1 MCAGRLDQTIEQ
13 GTKRGLFAIGNYVNQ
28 RLLKPVHDL
37 LMASYCATDGTFNQ
51 ERPLDRL
58 IGSSCCHCFD
68 LKSESATP
76 FLMFEIFCH
85 MFDRSFA
92 SAVVNSALGTNIFYV
107 SFVKINSRHPRVPR
121 RQSFYLRR

>member
-1 MCAGRLDQTIEQ
+1 MAKKSSSLGILTISYFLASILHFLNAPHHSQLEIPQVAGRLGQTIEQ

-68 LKSESATP
+68 LK
-76 FLMFEIFCH
+76 
-85 MFDRSFA
+85 
-92 SAVVNSALGTNIFYV
+92 
-107 SFVKINSRHPRVPR
+107 
-121 RQSFYLRR
+121 